1 MPYIGNIVQDFSVNT
16 AMLNTDS
23 VTSIKIDD
31 GTIVNADIND
41 SAAIAMSK
49 LALSITNSEINASAA
64 IAGTKISPN
73 FGSQNTTTTGI
84 AAVGELQ
91 VTSTAPKIT
100 FFDSDTNP
108 DFEIRNLN
116 GVLHFK
122 DVSSTAVRMQIN
134 TDGHVDILGNL
145 DVGAG
150 LDVTGAI
157 TLQTNNP
164 NIRFDDSD
172 SNNNGEITLD
182 NTQLR
187 IEVDEDQAVDN
198 SAIKFRIDNSDKAI
212 IDTSGNVGIGTTSPD
227 AQLEVSSSSFSTEI
241 KISTSDQQDAVGN
254 VHGQLV
260 FEGRN
265 QAGTV
270 YESAQIQSICESS
283 IGTRRAGL
291 GFLTSGST
299 PGVLTE
305 KLRITH
311 DGSVGI
317 GTASPAGKLHIS
329 SGTSGDC
336 ELIIEADTDN
346 NDENDNAR
354 IVFRQDGGSAQSS
367 IGTQSNELVLANSV
381 STSGGIVFKT
391 GTTSPHTNAL
401 ERMRIHSGTNQVQI
415 GGTTLINSDPY
426 LTLGQSANSQGNVLH
441 MVNNGTADLKM
452 SFISAGKNSRAIG
465 IDVSTDNF
473 FIGRDSSDIDLTITN
488 SGKVGIGVLSPTSTL
503 QVGGDI
509 RTTNRLGVGTAAN
522 FANIVSY
529 VTGTGSYPPS
539 GGLVQANNADSTAM
553 FWNAS
558 NSANYTGLSIECRT
572 TGAAYWMLANVYN
585 SSFNGDLAFR
595 TRTGGSSN
603 DERVRFLRGGGITFN
618 GDTSSDNALDDYEEG
633 NLNWQLRKHNTPSLG
648 TDNGSVVKYTKVGRL
663 VHISGR
669 IRTDSTGS
677 AATDNFLLV
686 GTLPFTPATAGTNPI
701 GHWRSQDDLGINGSF
716 AWVGG
721 STTVYIYKQTAQN
734 DYAADENNVGAKTQT
749 NLVVTF
755 SLTYQ
760 SV

>member
-16 AMLNTDS
+16 AMLNSDS

-270 YESAQIQSICESS
+270 YESAQIRSICESS

-305 KLRITH
+305 KLRITN
-311 DGSVGI
+311 DGKVGI
-317 GTASPAGKLHIS
+317 NTSDPQAKLQANDTNPVVAEFYRS
-329 SGTSGDC
+329 DGGD
-336 ELIIEADTDN
+336 
-346 NDENDNAR
+346 NDEAR
-354 IVFRQDGGSAQSS
+354 IALGALSTNIPSQRGVQLAAVNNSAGHDFSIRTSS
-367 IGTQSNELVLANSV
+367 SHSAGPTEKMKV
-381 STSGGIVFKT
+381 TSGGIIFL
-391 GTTSPHTNAL
+391 STN
-401 ERMRIHSGTNQVQI
+401 TN
-415 GGTTLINSDPY
+415 T
-426 LTLGQSANSQGNVLH
+426 
-441 MVNNGTADLKM
+441 
-452 SFISAGKNSRAIG
+452 
-465 IDVSTDNF
+465 
-473 FIGRDSSDIDLTITN
+473 
-488 SGKVGIGVLSPTSTL
+488 
-503 QVGGDI
+503 
-509 RTTNRLGVGTAAN
+509 
-522 FANIVSY
+522 
-529 VTGTGSYPPS
+529 S
-539 GGLVQANNADSTAM
+539 GG
-553 FWNAS
+553 
-558 NSANYTGLSIECRT
+558 
-572 TGAAYWMLANVYN
+572 
-585 SSFNGDLAFR
+585 
-595 TRTGGSSN
+595 
-603 DERVRFLRGGGITFN
+603 
-618 GDTSSDNALDDYEEG
+618 
-633 NLNWQLRKHNTPSLG
+633 
-648 TDNGSVVKYTKVGRL
+648 
-663 VHISGR
+663 
-669 IRTDSTGS
+669 GS
-677 AATDNFLLV
+677 ATWYVSGSQQQIFRGN
-686 GTLPFTPATAGTNPI
+686 AG
-701 GHWRSQDDLGINGSF
+701 SKLF
-716 AWVGG
+716 
-721 STTVYIYKQTAQN
+721 
-734 DYAADENNVGAKTQT
+734 
-749 NLVVTF
+749 F
-755 SLTYQ
+755 
-760 SV
+760 